1 MFLHRVKMN
10 WKKHQTLTLTILL
23 VSLARIVLEGA
34 FGEAPSSVYAFLQ
47 IGVRVL
53 IVMVAWAF
61 LKTCWELGTV
71 HYKKLC
77 TFVGALRRFCR
88 DYWSKTAAV

>member
-23 VSLARIVLEGA
+23 VALARIVLEDVH
-34 FGEAPSSVYAFLQ
+34 GEAPLDGYAILQ

-53 IVMVAWAF
+53 AATVAWAF
-61 LKTCWELGTV
+61 LKTSWELGTV
-71 HYKKLC
+71 YYKRLC
-77 TFVGALRRFCR
+77 TFVGALRKFCR
-88 DYWSKTAAV
+88 EYWSRTAAV

>member
-1 MFLHRVKMN
+1 MPEADAPRPA
-10 WKKHQTLTLTILL
+10 WAASAARDETG
-23 VSLARIVLEGA
+23 SPLAATV
-34 FGEAPSSVYAFLQ
+34 V
-47 IGVRVL
+47 
-53 IVMVAWAF
+53 WAF

>member
-23 VSLARIVLEGA
+23 VALARIVLENA
-34 FGEAPSSVYAFLQ
+34 FGEAPLSVYAILQ

>member
-23 VSLARIVLEGA
+23 VALARVVLGGA
-34 FGEAPSSVYAFLQ
+34 FGEAPLDGYTTLQ

-53 IVMVAWAF
+53 AATVAWAF

-71 HYKKLC
+71 YYKRLC

-88 DYWSKTAAV
+88 EYWSRTAAV